1 MKRFLGLAM
10 VLFSLPAL
18 AADKAGEVS
27 KFQGKVLLYRDG
39 GVRGDTL
46 ERAGAMIAVGD
57 SIATKRDAAAFIR
70 FIDGNRIIVREN
82 STLNIKAVQQ
92 ASLGSGTVLFDIR
105 KRGGV
110 KGFEV
115 TSATVTMGVR
125 GTRFAVRERD
135 GKLEVCVKE
144 GKVEV
149 APIQGTFRKHRA
161 AENLEEG
168 AKTMQDDLKKQFDSA
183 TAQMKAQFEESQRL
197 LAAGDFEAVEQID
210 LEAGSGITIEGS
222 DAWVSGLPDWA
233 DKELAQFDDFENN

>member
-10 VLFSLPAL
+10 VLFSFPAM
-18 AADKAGEVS
+18 AADKAGVIS
-27 KFQGKVLLYRDG
+27 KFEGKVLLYRNG

-46 ERAGAMIAVGD
+46 EHAGAEIAVGD
-57 SIATKRDAAAFIR
+57 AIATKRDATAFIR
-70 FIDGNRIIVREN
+70 FVDGNRVIIKEN
-82 STLNIKAVQQ
+82 STLNIKALQE

-125 GTRFAVRERD
+125 GTRFAVRETE

-149 APIQGTFRKHRA
+149 APKQGTFRKHRA
-161 AENLEEG
+161 AENLEAG
-168 AKTMQDDLKKQFDSA
+168 AKTMQEDLKKQFDAA
-183 TAQMKAQFEESQRL
+183 TSQMKAQFEESKRL
-197 LAAGDFEAVEQID
+197 LAAGDFEAVERID
-210 LEAGSGITIEGS
+210 LEAGSGITIDGS

-233 DKELAQFDDFENN
+233 DKELAQFEDF